1 MNKIYIS
8 LCFILAAFTVQ
19 AQNSIKG
26 TVTDANGA
34 AIAGAT
40 ISVSKIIGTTTDFE
54 GHYVLSNLK
63 LQEYKLTFQSMGYKT
78 KQQKVVLKNSSTVL
92 NITLQEDMSR
102 LDEVVIS
109 VSRTSEKL
117 SEIPTSIT
125 VVGAKKLELLVQSTS
140 NINQILEFAVPGLA
154 PSTGTYSNWGQ
165 TLRGRQ
171 LLVMIDGVPQ
181 STPLRNAKVGLKAIN
196 PYDIARVEVIKGAT
210 AIFGNGGDG
219 GIVNYITKK
228 PTKGT
233 VLTGNTNV
241 WGTSNLVDLNS
252 DALGWGISQ
261 SLSGTKDKFSY
272 YVSGNYEKTGD
283 KYDADGDVLLPTY
296 SLGNTTIKSGFA
308 KLVYDFSDNQSL
320 MLKVS
325 HYQTRQKSPY
335 IATMGGI
342 EVFNAEG
349 DYKITHGIGVL
360 PTDDNPLLG
369 GATGITTSN
378 VQLQHQIMDL
388 FNNTTSLVTDVF
400 YQKSKNIFFY
410 SPSFEGGG
418 QSVVNSEKYGIR
430 PNFHSQFDLEAGEL
444 SFTYGLDILK
454 DKTNQG
460 LLDGRLWVPNLDM
473 FSYAPYLQSKFKY
486 NDAWVVK
493 VGMRYDDMNLEV
505 VDFDSLPYS
514 PKGDGNFNPSVA
526 VEGGELKFKNTA
538 FNIGFRYIEND
549 VFIPYVSYSQGFS
562 LPDIGATL
570 RRATANNVND
580 IDLQAVETNNFELG
594 FLSLHDHVKFEA
606 VGFYSTSNLGVG
618 LKFNDDENRFEM
630 AKNPQ
635 KIFGAEVSVDFTFLE
650 DKLQFGGSYS
660 YVEGLKHSAD
670 NPHELTYIGGDVI
683 SPPKATAYV
692 NVAITDKFNT
702 SLRLVHVGNRERF
715 NVKEKEGNYSYN
727 YREVPVKN
735 YSLLSFSAN
744 YAVQSNLTVSFAVN
758 NMLNEFYL
766 PARAQWASV
775 LRTQSPAGEGANAKL
790 GIAFKF

>member
-8 LCFILAAFTVQ
+8 FCFVLVAFAMQ

-26 TVTDANGA
+26 TITGPNGA
-34 AIAGAT
+34 PIAGAT
-40 ISVSKIIGTTTDFE
+40 ISVSKTLGTTTNFDGVYE
-54 GHYVLSNLK
+54 LSNLK
-63 LQEYKLTFQSMGYKT
+63 TQKYLVTFQSIGYKT
-78 KQQKVVLKNSSTVL
+78 KRQSLVLSQQVTVL
-92 NITLQEDMSR
+92 NIVLQEDLSQ
-102 LDEVVIS
+102 LDAVVIS

-125 VVGAKKLELLVQSTS
+125 VVGAKKLESLSQATS
-140 NINQILEFAVPGLA
+140 NINDILEFAVPGLA

-171 LLVMIDGVPQ
+171 LLVMVDGVPQ
-181 STPLRNAKVGLKAIN
+181 STPLRNAKVGLKSIN
-196 PYDIARVEVIKGAT
+196 THDIARVEVIKGAT

-228 PTKGT
+228 PAKAS
-233 VLTGNTNV
+233 VLSGNTNV
-241 WGTSNLVDLNS
+241 WGTSNLADLNN

-308 KLVYDFSDNQSL
+308 KLIYDFSENQSL
-320 MLKVS
+320 LLKVS

-335 IATMGGI
+335 VATMGGI
-342 EVFNAEG
+342 EVLNAEG

-360 PTDDNPLLG
+360 PTEDNPMVG
-369 GATGITTSN
+369 GPTGVTTSN
-378 VQLQHQIMDL
+378 AQLQHQLHGL

-493 VGMRYDDMNLEV
+493 VGVRYDDMNLEV

-526 VEGGELKFKNTA
+526 VEGGSLKFKNTA

-570 RRATANNVND
+570 RRATADNVND

-594 FLSLHDHVKFEA
+594 FLSLHEHVKFEA

-618 LKFNDDENRFEM
+618 LKFNDEENRFEM

-635 KIFGAEVSVDFTFLE
+635 KIFGAEVSVDLTFLD

-660 YVEGLKHSAD
+660 YVEGLKHTAD
-670 NPHELTYIGGDVI
+670 NPHDLSYIGGDVI
-683 SPPKATAYV
+683 APPKATAYV
-692 NVAITDKFNT
+692 NVAVTDKFNT

-715 NVKEKEGNYSYN
+715 NVQEKDGNFSYN
-727 YREVPVKN
+727 YREVPVKS
-735 YSLLSFSAN
+735 YSLLNFSAI
-744 YAVQSNLTVSFAVN
+744 YALKSNLTLSFAVN
-758 NMLNEFYL
+758 NLLNEFYL

>member
-8 LCFILAAFTVQ
+8 LCFALLAYTVH
-19 AQNSIKG
+19 AQNNIKG
-26 TVTDANGA
+26 TVTDTQGVS
-34 AIAGAT
+34 IVGAT
-40 ISVSKIIGTTTDFE
+40 ISVSKYLGTTTNFE
-54 GHYVLSNLK
+54 GRYLLSNLK
-63 LQEYKLTFQSMGYKT
+63 PQKYQVTIQSIGYKT
-78 KQQKVVLKNSSTVL
+78 KRHTLLLSKEFTVL
-92 NITLQEDMSR
+92 NIRLQDDLSQ

-109 VSRTSEKL
+109 ASRSSEKL

-125 VVGAKKLELLVQSTS
+125 VVGTKKLASLLQATS
-140 NINQILEFAVPGLA
+140 NINEILEFAVPGLA

-181 STPLRNAKVGLKAIN
+181 STPLRNAKVGLKTIN
-196 PYDIARVEVIKGAT
+196 PFDIARVEVIKGAT

-228 PTKGT
+228 PVKGT
-233 VLTGNTNV
+233 LVTGSTNV
-241 WGTSNLVDLNS
+241 WGTGNLAKFNN

-261 SLSGTKDKFSY
+261 SLSGSKDNFSY

-320 MLKVS
+320 LVKVS

-335 IATMGGI
+335 VATIGGI
-342 EVFNAEG
+342 EVFNADG
-349 DYKITHGIGVL
+349 DYKIIHGIGVL
-360 PTDDNPLLG
+360 PTDDNPMVG
-369 GATGITTSN
+369 GGTGITTTN
-378 VQLQHQIMDL
+378 AQLQHQLHGL

-400 YQKSKNIFFY
+400 HQKSKNIFFY
-410 SPSFEGGG
+410 SPNFEGGG
-418 QSVVNSEKYGIR
+418 QSVVNSEKFGIR
-430 PNFHSQFDLEAGEL
+430 PNFHSKFDFEAGEL

-473 FSYAPYLQSKFKY
+473 FSYAPYMQSKFKF

-493 VGMRYDDMNLEV
+493 VGVRYDDMNLEV
-505 VDFDSLPYS
+505 VDFNSLPYS

-526 VEGGELKFKNTA
+526 VEGGTLKFKNTA

-549 VFIPYVSYSQGFS
+549 AFIPYVSYSQGFS

-594 FLSLHDHVKFEA
+594 FLSLYEHVKFEA

-618 LKFNDDENRFEM
+618 LKFNDEENRFEM

-683 SPPKATAYV
+683 SPPKVTAYV
-692 NVAITDKFNT
+692 NVAVTEKFNT
-702 SLRLVHVGNRERF
+702 SLRLVLVGDRERF
-715 NVKEKEGNYSYN
+715 NVQEKAGNFSYN
-727 YREVPVKN
+727 YREVPVKS

-744 YAVQSNLTVSFAVN
+744 YAVQQNVTVSFAVN

>member
-8 LCFILAAFTVQ
+8 FCFVLVAFAMQ

-26 TVTDANGA
+26 TITGPNGA
-34 AIAGAT
+34 PIAGAT
-40 ISVSKIIGTTTDFE
+40 ISVSKTLGTTTNFDGVYE
-54 GHYVLSNLK
+54 LSNLK
-63 LQEYKLTFQSMGYKT
+63 TQKYLVTFQSIGYKT
-78 KQQKVVLKNSSTVL
+78 KRQSLVLSQQVTVL
-92 NITLQEDMSR
+92 NIVLQEDLSQ
-102 LDEVVIS
+102 LDAVVIS

-125 VVGAKKLELLVQSTS
+125 VVGAKKLESLSQATS
-140 NINQILEFAVPGLA
+140 NINDILEFAVPGLA

-171 LLVMIDGVPQ
+171 LLVMVDGVPQ
-181 STPLRNAKVGLKAIN
+181 STPLRNAKVGLKSIN
-196 PYDIARVEVIKGAT
+196 THDIARVEVIKGAT

-228 PTKGT
+228 PAKAS
-233 VLTGNTNV
+233 VLSGNTNV
-241 WGTSNLVDLNS
+241 WGTSNLADLNN

-308 KLVYDFSDNQSL
+308 KLIYDFSENQSL
-320 MLKVS
+320 LLKVS

-335 IATMGGI
+335 VATMGGI
-342 EVFNAEG
+342 EVLNAEG

-360 PTDDNPLLG
+360 PTEDNPMVG
-369 GATGITTSN
+369 GPTGVTTSN
-378 VQLQHQIMDL
+378 AQLQHQLHGL

-493 VGMRYDDMNLEV
+493 VGVRYDDMNLEV

-526 VEGGELKFKNTA
+526 VEGGSLKFKNTA

-570 RRATANNVND
+570 RRATADNVND

-594 FLSLHDHVKFEA
+594 FLSLHEHVKFEA

-618 LKFNDDENRFEM
+618 LKFNDEENRFEM

-635 KIFGAEVSVDFTFLE
+635 KIFGAEVSVDLTFLD

-660 YVEGLKHSAD
+660 YVEGLKHTAD
-670 NPHELTYIGGDVI
+670 NPHDLSYIGGDVI
-683 SPPKATAYV
+683 APPKATAYV
-692 NVAITDKFNT
+692 NVAVTDKFNT

-715 NVKEKEGNYSYN
+715 NVQEKDGNFSYN
-727 YREVPVKN
+727 YREVPVKS
-735 YSLLSFSAN
+735 YSLLNFSAN
-744 YAVQSNLTVSFAVN
+744 YALKSNLTLSFAVN
-758 NMLNEFYL
+758 NLLNEFYL

>member
-1 MNKIYIS
+1 MSKIYIS
-8 LCFILAAFTVQ
+8 LFLMLTAVLVNG
-19 AQNSIKG
+19 QNSITG
-26 TVTDANGA
+26 TVTNGQGE
-34 AIAGAT
+34 AIIGAT
-40 ISVSKIIGTTTDFE
+40 ISVSKLKGTTTDFE
-54 GHYVLSNLK
+54 GAYQILNLENK
-63 LQEYKLTFQSMGYKT
+63 KYQVKFQSMGYKST
-78 KQQKVVLKNSSTVL
+78 IKTVMLQGNAIVLNVVLKD
-92 NITLQEDMSR
+92 DMSA

-125 VVGAKKLELLVQSTS
+125 VVGAKKLEMLSQATS
-140 NINQILEFAVPGLA
+140 NINDILEFAVPGLA

-171 LLVMIDGVPQ
+171 LLVMVDGVPQ
-181 STPLRNAKVGLKAIN
+181 STPLRNAKVGLKTIN
-196 PYDIARVEVIKGAT
+196 THDIARVEVIKGAT

-219 GIVNYITKK
+219 GIVNYITKN
-228 PTKGT
+228 PVKGT
-233 VLTGNTNV
+233 LLTGSTNV
-241 WGTSNLVDLNS
+241 WGTGNLAKFNS

-261 SLSGTKDKFSY
+261 SLSGSKDKFSY

-308 KLVYDFSDNQSL
+308 KLIYDFSDNQSL
-320 MLKVS
+320 LVKVS

-335 IATMGGI
+335 VATMGGI
-342 EVFNAEG
+342 EVFNADG

-360 PTDDNPLLG
+360 PTDDNPMVG
-369 GATGITTSN
+369 GATGITTTN
-378 VQLQHQIMDL
+378 AQIQHQLHGL

-430 PNFHSQFDLEAGEL
+430 PNFHSQFDMEAGEL
-444 SFTYGLDILK
+444 SFTYGLDVLK

-493 VGMRYDDMNLEV
+493 VGVRYDDMNLEV
-505 VDFDSLPYS
+505 VDFDSLPYA

-526 VEGGELKFKNTA
+526 VEGGTLKFKNTA

-549 VFIPYVSYSQGFS
+549 AFIPYVSYSQGFS

-580 IDLQAVETNNFELG
+580 IDLQAVETNNYELG
-594 FLSLHDHVKFEA
+594 FLSLHEHVKFEA

-618 LKFNDDENRFEM
+618 LKFNDEENRFEM

-635 KIFGAEVSVDFTFLE
+635 KIFGGEVSVDVTILD

-692 NVAITDKFNT
+692 NVAVTDKLNT

-715 NVKEKEGNYSYN
+715 NVKEKDGNFSYN
-727 YREVPVKN
+727 YREVPVKS

-744 YAVQSNLTVSFAVN
+744 YALQSNLTVSFAVN
-758 NMLNEFYL
+758 NILNEFYL

-790 GIAFKF
+790 GISYKF